1 MSLYRL
7 YRPKVFADVV
17 GQDTVV
23 STLENAVSQGKLSHA
38 YLFAGSRGTGKTSVA
53 RILAK
58 AMLTQGMADGK
69 LEEQIRA
76 AVDDGSLVDLVEIDG
91 ASYRRIEDSR
101 NLVEK
106 IQFSPVASAA
116 KVYIIDEA
124 HMLTKEAF
132 NALLKTIEEPPP
144 YAYFILA
151 TTELQKIPSTIQSR
165 CQRFVF
171 RQVPEED
178 IIRRLQF
185 IADQERIIVD
195 RPALRAIAHHA
206 DGAVRDAISLLDQL
220 RSLSKIGVDDVR
232 ERTGDSGHEIVEKI
246 MAAVGVRDRKALL
259 EIVRNME
266 SAGISLESVTRMLLA
281 VIRTQ
286 LHQAIDEGNPIS
298 THARTLSLLLDTLR
312 DIRIAPVPGLVLEAA
327 LLSLCN
333 DPEASASAE
342 PKTRIF
348 GKKTASMIAV
358 SSKSSH
364 ADTTAKAQSGADSRA
379 DLSSEDR
386 KAEEE
391 SAAVNAG
398 SAPHAII
405 EAPELTIS
413 SIRDHWPT
421 VLRDI
426 APPSLKMSLRNGH
439 VHALS
444 AAEGSGGKLTLGFAS
459 AFHRDKVAKTEASR
473 TVEQILEKIFKRQLR
488 VECILE
494 EEENGPGGPD
504 KEMVNLAEAAAEVF

>member
-17 GQDTVV
+17 GQDAVV

-58 AMLTQGMADGK
+58 AMLTQGMTDGK
-69 LEEQIRA
+69 LAEQIRA

-101 NLVEK
+101 DLVEK

-124 HMLTKEAF
+124 HMLTNAAF

-195 RPALRAIAHHA
+195 RPALRTIAHHA

-220 RSLSKIGVDDVR
+220 RSLPKIGADDVK

-246 MAAVGVRDRKALL
+246 MAAIGGHDRKALL

-266 SAGISLESVTRMLLA
+266 SAGISLESVTRMLLS

-286 LHQAIDEGNPIS
+286 LHQAIDDGNPIS

-348 GKKTASMIAV
+348 GKKTASIAV
-358 SSKSSH
+358 SAKPSH
-364 ADTTAKAQSGADSRA
+364 ADATAKAQSGSDSQA

-391 SAAVNAG
+391 SASANVG
-398 SAPHAII
+398 PAPHAII

-413 SIRDHWPT
+413 SIRDHWPA

-426 APPSLKMSLRNGH
+426 SPPSLKMSLRNGH
-439 VHALS
+439 VHALKAS
-444 AAEGSGGKLTLGFAS
+444 EGGGGRLTLGFAS

-473 TVEQILEKIFKRQLR
+473 AVEQILEKIFKRQLR